1 MGLILTPPGVAGRT
15 QTLRQN
21 GVGAATAVECPLNS
35 SLDPHPEILPMR
47 VETEEANPCL
57 GWAEPMAQLRCLSF
71 TPKLPYTEPRMDIP
85 ALLASLDQEIARLQS
100 ARKLLS
106 DDPAPKRGP
115 GRPKKSGKSSVK
127 PAGKSTLSAAGRA
140 SIAAAQKARWA
151 ARKKAK

>member
-1 MGLILTPPGVAGRT
+1 
-15 QTLRQN
+15 
-21 GVGAATAVECPLNS
+21 
-35 SLDPHPEILPMR
+35 
-47 VETEEANPCL
+47 
-57 GWAEPMAQLRCLSF
+57 MAQLRCLSF

-106 DDPAPKRGP
+106 EDLAPKRGP
-115 GRPKKSGKSSVK
+115 GRPKGSGTTKPAPK
-127 PAGKSTLSAAGRA
+127 PAGKGTLSAAGRA